1 VRPTVIVGAEDSLI
15 GWGCRS
21 EREGSMNRRGLL
33 VVLALAGIVAF
44 GTGSASAQ
52 DKTIKIGGLFPMSG
66 PGAYFGAQD
75 KQGIE
80 LALEELNKTGVNGYK
95 FAIQYEDSACSPLP
109 ASQAAKRLLDQYKPD
124 VIIGEECSD
133 ATLAIMPI
141 IADAKVPMIN
151 AGSSSIRITDPG
163 NPYTFRI
170 MPNEVMQGVDIAT
183 QAYNKLNARTAV
195 LLNETTNAGI
205 GNAKVFKDT
214 FEKLGGKVVAEIGF
228 GRDVNDFTAIA
239 TRVAGV
245 GKVDVIP
252 TYTLEGQGLKITQ
265 ALAQAGVVKGGG
277 GSAIQLGTIWLP
289 FGFEQKAGK
298 AAEGYVRIVQFDPTD
313 QRDMVKNFVKNFKAK
328 FNADPTHINAHA
340 YDQIMLIADVV
351 KRGAKDAQSIR
362 DTLASTKDFK
372 GVTGSVEFDKSNQNI
387 KMDTIHY
394 METKPDLSWNA
405 LKWN

>member
-1 VRPTVIVGAEDSLI
+1 MRKQHVLAVSALSLI
-15 GWGCRS
+15 AS
-21 EREGSMNRRGLL
+21 
-33 VVLALAGIVAF
+33 VAF
-44 GTGSASAQ
+44 GAANAQ
-52 DKTIKIGGLFPMSG
+52 DKTIKIGALFPMSG

-80 LALEELNKTGVNGYK
+80 LALEQLNKDGINGYK

-109 ASQAAKRLLDQYKPD
+109 ASQAAKRLIDQYKPD

-141 IADAKVPMIN
+141 VEQAKVPMIN
-151 AGSSSIRITDPG
+151 AGSSSIKVTDPG

-195 LLNETTNAGI
+195 LLYENTNAGI

-214 FEKLGGKVVAEIGF
+214 FEKLGGKIVADIGF
-228 GRDVNDFTAIA
+228 GRDVNDFTSIA
-239 TRVAGV
+239 TRIAGV

-265 ALAQAGVVKGGG
+265 ALAQAGVVKGGDG
-277 GSAIQLGTIWLP
+277 PAIQLGTIWLP

-298 AAEGYVRIVQFDPTD
+298 AALGYVRIVQFDPTD
-313 QRDMVKNFVKNFKAK
+313 QRDMVKNFVSSFKAK

-340 YDQIMLIADVV
+340 YDQILLIGDVV

-362 DTLASTKDFK
+362 DQLAATKSFV
-372 GVTGSVEFDKSNQNI
+372 GVTGSVEFDKNNQNT

>member
-1 VRPTVIVGAEDSLI
+1 
-15 GWGCRS
+15 
-21 EREGSMNRRGLL
+21 MYRRGLL
-33 VVLALAGIVAF
+33 MVLALAGIATF
-44 GTGSASAQ
+44 GAGSASAQ

-141 IADAKVPMIN
+141 IAEAKVPLIN

-195 LLNETTNAGI
+195 LLYENTNAGI

-214 FEKLGGKVVAEIGF
+214 FEKLGGKIVADIGF

-239 TRVAGV
+239 TRVAGA
-245 GKVDVIP
+245 GKADVIP

-265 ALAQAGVVKGGG
+265 ALVAGRRRQGRRRQRDP
-277 GSAIQLGTIWLP
+277 ARHHLAALRLR
-289 FGFEQKAGK
+289 
-298 AAEGYVRIVQFDPTD
+298 AEGRQGRGRLCAHRAVRSDRPARHGQELRQELQGEVQRRPD
-313 QRDMVKNFVKNFKAK
+313 
-328 FNADPTHINAHA
+328 AH
-340 YDQIMLIADVV
+340 QCPCL
-351 KRGAKDAQSIR
+351 
-362 DTLASTKDFK
+362 
-372 GVTGSVEFDKSNQNI
+372 
-387 KMDTIHY
+387 
-394 METKPDLSWNA
+394 
-405 LKWN
+405 

>member
-1 VRPTVIVGAEDSLI
+1 MRNRAGYVVAASVAAGLVIANIAV
-15 GWGCRS
+15 
-21 EREGSMNRRGLL
+21 
-33 VVLALAGIVAF
+33 
-44 GTGSASAQ
+44 SAAQAQ
-52 DKTIKIGGLFPMSG
+52 DKTIKIGGLLPMSG

-75 KQGIE
+75 KQGVE
-80 LALEELNKTGVNGYK
+80 LALEQLNKEGVNGYK
-95 FAIQYEDSACSPLP
+95 FAVQYEDSACSPLP
-109 ASQAAKRLLDQYKPD
+109 ASQAAKRLIDQYKPD

-141 IADAKVPMIN
+141 VEQAKIPLLN
-151 AGSSSIRITDPG
+151 AGSSAIKITDPG

-239 TRVAGV
+239 TRVAGL

-277 GSAIQLGTIWLP
+277 GGAIQLGTIWLP

-298 AAEGYVRIVQFDPTD
+298 AALGYVRIVQFDPTD
-313 QRDMVKNFVKNFKAK
+313 QRDMVKNFVASFKAK

-340 YDQIMLIADVV
+340 YDQILLIADAV

-362 DTLASTKDFK
+362 DTLAATKDFV
-372 GVTGSVEFDKSNQNI
+372 GVTGSVEFDKTNQNI

>member
-1 VRPTVIVGAEDSLI
+1 MRMQSGLMLVLGISVSLI
-15 GWGCRS
+15 
-21 EREGSMNRRGLL
+21 
-33 VVLALAGIVAF
+33 
-44 GTGSASAQ
+44 ASAAVSNAE
-52 DKTIKIGGLFPMSG
+52 DKTIKIGGLLPMSG

-75 KQGIE
+75 KQGVE
-80 LALEELNKTGVNGYK
+80 LALEQLNKAGVNGYK
-95 FAIQYEDSACSPLP
+95 FTIQYEDSACGPLP
-109 ASQAAKRLLDQYKPD
+109 ATQAAKRLLDQYKPD

-133 ATLAIMPI
+133 ATLAIMPTVEQ
-141 IADAKVPMIN
+141 AKIPLIN
-151 AGSSSIRITDPG
+151 AGSSAIKITDPG
-163 NPYTFRI
+163 NPWVFRI

-183 QAYNKLNARTAV
+183 QAYGKLNARTAV
-195 LLNETTNAGI
+195 LLNENTNAGI
-205 GNAKVFKDT
+205 GNAKVFKET

-228 GRDVNDFTAIA
+228 GRDVNDFTSIA
-239 TRVAGV
+239 TRVAGL

-265 ALAQAGVVKGGG
+265 ALAQAGVVKGGDG
-277 GSAIQLGTIWLP
+277 AAIQLGTIWLP

-298 AAEGYVRIVQFDPTD
+298 AATGYVRIVQFDPTD
-313 QRDMVKNFVKNFKAK
+313 QRPLVRDFVSAFKAK

-362 DTLASTKDFK
+362 DTLATTKDFV
-372 GVTGSVEFDKSNQNI
+372 GVTGSVEFDKNNQNT

-394 METKPDLSWNA
+394 METKPDLSWTS

>member
-1 VRPTVIVGAEDSLI
+1 
-15 GWGCRS
+15 
-21 EREGSMNRRGLL
+21 MNRRGL
-33 VVLALAGIVAF
+33 VAILALAGVATL
-44 GTGSASAQ
+44 GIGSASAQ

-80 LALEELNKTGVNGYK
+80 LALDELNKAGVNGYK

-109 ASQAAKRLLDQYKPD
+109 ASQAAKRLLDNYKPD
-124 VIIGEECSD
+124 VILGEECSD

-141 IADAKVPMIN
+141 IEQAKVPMIN
-151 AGSSSIRITDPG
+151 AGSSALKITDPG

-183 QAYNKLNARTAV
+183 QAYNKLKARTAV

-239 TRVAGV
+239 TRVAGL

-265 ALAQAGVVKGGG
+265 ALAQAGVVKGGDG
-277 GSAIQLGTIWLP
+277 PAIQLGTIWLP

-340 YDQIMLIADVV
+340 YDQILLIGDVV

-362 DTLASTKDFK
+362 DQLAATKSFV
-372 GVTGSVEFDKSNQNI
+372 GVTGSVEFDKNNQNI

>member
-1 VRPTVIVGAEDSLI
+1 MRRQVGVFLLI
-15 GWGCRS
+15 GA
-21 EREGSMNRRGLL
+21 MGLM
-33 VVLALAGIVAF
+33 A
-44 GTGSASAQ
+44 SASAVAQ
-52 DKTIKIGGLFPMSG
+52 DKTIKIGALFPLSG

-80 LALEELNKTGVNGYK
+80 LALDELNKAGVNGYK

-141 IADAKVPMIN
+141 IAQAKTPMIN
-151 AGSSSIRITDPG
+151 AGSSSIKVTDPG

-170 MPNEVMQGVDIAT
+170 MPDEVMQGVDIAT

-195 LLNETTNAGI
+195 LLYENTNAGI

-214 FEKLGGKVVAEIGF
+214 FEKLGGKVVADIGF
-228 GRDVNDFTAIA
+228 GRDINDFTAIA
-239 TRVAGV
+239 TRIAGA
-245 GKVDVIP
+245 GKADVIP

-277 GSAIQLGTIWLP
+277 GGAIQLGTIWLP

-298 AAEGYVRIVQFDPTD
+298 AAQGYVRIVQFDPTD
-313 QRDMVKNFVKNFKAK
+313 QRDVVKNFVAGFKAK
-328 FNADPTHINAHA
+328 FNAEPTHINAHA

-351 KRGAKDAQSIR
+351 KRGANDAQSIR
-362 DTLASTKDFK
+362 DTHAATKDFK
-372 GVTGSVEFDKSNQNI
+372 GVTGSVAFDKNNQNI

-394 METKPDLSWNA
+394 METRPDLSWNA

>member
-1 VRPTVIVGAEDSLI
+1 
-15 GWGCRS
+15 
-21 EREGSMNRRGLL
+21 MKRRGLL
-33 VVLALAGIVAF
+33 TILALAGVTAF
-44 GTGSASAQ
+44 GIGSASAQ

-80 LALEELNKTGVNGYK
+80 LALEELNKAGVNGYK

-141 IADAKVPMIN
+141 VAEAKVPMIN

-195 LLNETTNAGI
+195 LLYENTNAGI

-214 FEKLGGKVVAEIGF
+214 FEKLGGKIVADIGF

-239 TRVAGV
+239 TRVAGA
-245 GKVDVIP
+245 GKADVIP

-265 ALAQAGVVKGGG
+265 ALSQAGVVKGGG
-277 GSAIQLGTIWLP
+277 GPSIQLGTIWLP

-313 QRDMVKNFVKNFKAK
+313 QRDMVKSFVTNFKAK

-362 DTLASTKDFK
+362 DTLAATKDFK

>member
-1 VRPTVIVGAEDSLI
+1 MHKRAFLLAIGAL
-15 GWGCRS
+15 
-21 EREGSMNRRGLL
+21 GLM
-33 VVLALAGIVAF
+33 A
-44 GTGSASAQ
+44 SAVFDNAIAQ

-80 LALEELNKTGVNGYK
+80 LALEQLNKDGVNGYK
-95 FAIQYEDSACSPLP
+95 FAIQYEDSSCAPLP
-109 ASQAAKRLLDQYKPD
+109 ASQAAKRLIDQYKPD
-124 VIIGEECSD
+124 VILGEECSD
-133 ATLAIMPI
+133 ATLAVMPI
-141 IADAKVPMIN
+141 VEQAKTPMIN
-151 AGSSSIRITDPG
+151 AGSSAIKITDPG

-195 LLNETTNAGI
+195 LLNENTNAGI

-228 GRDVNDFTAIA
+228 GRDVNDFTSIA
-239 TRVAGV
+239 TRVAGL

-277 GSAIQLGTIWLP
+277 GGAIQLGTIWLP

-298 AAEGYVRIVQFDPTD
+298 AAQGYVRIVQFDPTD
-313 QRDMVKNFVKNFKAK
+313 QRDMVKNFVSAFKAK

-340 YDQIMLIADVV
+340 YDQVMLVADTV

-362 DTLASTKDFK
+362 DALAKTKDFK
-372 GVTGSVEFDKSNQNI
+372 GVTGSVEFDKNNQNI

-394 METKPDLSWNA
+394 METKPDLSWTA

>member
-1 VRPTVIVGAEDSLI
+1 MRKQH
-15 GWGCRS
+15 
-21 EREGSMNRRGLL
+21 
-33 VVLALAGIVAF
+33 VLAVSALGLIASVAF
-44 GTGSASAQ
+44 GAANAQ
-52 DKTIKIGGLFPMSG
+52 DKTIKIGALFPMSG

-75 KQGIE
+75 KQGVE
-80 LALEELNKTGVNGYK
+80 LALEELNKAGVNGYK
-95 FAIQYEDSACSPLP
+95 FAVQYEDSACSPLP
-109 ASQAAKRLLDQYKPD
+109 ASQAAKRLIDQYKPD

-141 IADAKVPMIN
+141 VEQAKTPMIN
-151 AGSSSIRITDPG
+151 AGSSSIKITDPG

-195 LLNETTNAGI
+195 LLYENTNAGI

-214 FEKLGGKVVAEIGF
+214 FEKLGGKIVADIGF
-228 GRDVNDFTAIA
+228 GRDVNDFTSIA

-245 GKVDVIP
+245 GKIDVIP

-265 ALAQAGVVKGGG
+265 ALAQAGVVKGGDG
-277 GSAIQLGTIWLP
+277 AAIQLGTIWLP

-298 AAEGYVRIVQFDPTD
+298 AALGYVRIVQFDPTD
-313 QRDMVKNFVKNFKAK
+313 QRAMVKNFVASFKAK
-328 FNADPTHINAHA
+328 YNADPTHINAHA
-340 YDQIMLIADVV
+340 YDQIMLIGDVV

-362 DTLASTKDFK
+362 DQLAATKSFV
-372 GVTGSVEFDKSNQNI
+372 GVTGSVEFDKNNQNT

>member
-1 VRPTVIVGAEDSLI
+1 MRRRSLLLAVGALACI
-15 GWGCRS
+15 V
-21 EREGSMNRRGLL
+21 SMG
-33 VVLALAGIVAF
+33 VHEA
-44 GTGSASAQ
+44 TAQ

-133 ATLAIMPI
+133 ATLAVMPI
-141 IADAKVPMIN
+141 VEQAKTPLIN
-151 AGSSSIRITDPG
+151 AGSSSIRITEPG
-163 NPYTFRI
+163 NPWTFRI

-195 LLNETTNAGI
+195 LLYENTNAGI
-205 GNAKVFKDT
+205 GNAKVFKET
-214 FEKLGGKVVAEIGF
+214 FEKLGGKIVADIGF

-245 GKVDVIP
+245 GKIDVIP

-277 GSAIQLGTIWLP
+277 GGAIQLGTIWLP

-298 AAEGYVRIVQFDPTD
+298 AALGYVRIVQFDPTD
-313 QRDMVKNFVKNFKAK
+313 QRELVKNFVASFKAK

-340 YDQIMLIADVV
+340 YDQILLIADVV

-362 DTLASTKDFK
+362 DGLAATKNFR
-372 GVTGSVEFDKSNQNI
+372 GVTGSVEFDKTNQNI

>member
-1 VRPTVIVGAEDSLI
+1 MRKQA
-15 GWGCRS
+15 W
-21 EREGSMNRRGLL
+21 LL
-33 VVLALAGIVAF
+33 AVSALGVVASVAF
-44 GTGSASAQ
+44 GAANAQ
-52 DKTIKIGGLFPMSG
+52 DKTIKIGALFPMSG

-75 KQGIE
+75 KQGVE
-80 LALEELNKTGVNGYK
+80 LALEQLNKEGVNGYK

-109 ASQAAKRLLDQYKPD
+109 ASQAAKRLIDQYKPD

-141 IADAKVPMIN
+141 VEAAKVPMIN
-151 AGSSSIRITDPG
+151 AGSSSIKITDPG

-183 QAYNKLNARTAV
+183 QAYNKLKARTAV
-195 LLNETTNAGI
+195 LLYENTNAGI

-214 FEKLGGKVVAEIGF
+214 FEKLGGKIVADIGF
-228 GRDVNDFTAIA
+228 GRDVNDFTSIA
-239 TRVAGV
+239 TRIAGV

-265 ALAQAGVVKGGG
+265 ALAQAGVVKGGDG
-277 GSAIQLGTIWLP
+277 PAIQLGTIWLP

-298 AAEGYVRIVQFDPTD
+298 AALGYVRIVQFDPTD
-313 QRDMVKNFVKNFKAK
+313 QRDMVKNFVSSFKAK

-340 YDQIMLIADVV
+340 YDQILLIGDVV

-362 DTLASTKDFK
+362 DQLAATKNFV

-387 KMDTIHY
+387 KMDTTHY
-394 METKPDLSWNA
+394 METRPDLSWNA